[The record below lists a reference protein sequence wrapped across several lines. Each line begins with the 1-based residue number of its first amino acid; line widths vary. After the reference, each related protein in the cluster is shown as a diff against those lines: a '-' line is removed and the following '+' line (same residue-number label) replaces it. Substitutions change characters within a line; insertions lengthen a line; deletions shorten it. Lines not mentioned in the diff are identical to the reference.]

1 MTKAIQ
7 AGRARIDAPCET
19 TDSPAFPASY
29 EAPPELRVRGI
40 PDGKGRSIVAGA
52 SALALAACGGGGSG
66 SGSGGSAGGTPT
78 PAVNIRKPQS
88 AGEAARFTLS
98 VGIGT
103 SPTRIAA
110 VQSEGFAPWLDAQMK
125 EPIAQ
130 TGLAWLQTRGYST
143 VDANKYYNMAGLMDR
158 MIWNQLM
165 TGADQVRKRAAL
177 ALSEIM
183 VVSINGITGSWRAQA
198 MAQYWDILNARA
210 FGNFRDLLEDITLNP
225 AMGYF
230 LNTKGNRK
238 EDPRT
243 GRVPDENYARE
254 VMQLFTIGLYELNID
269 GTWKTDGSGHPIET
283 YTNADIEG
291 LAKVFTGYDL
301 DFTNAGRFPNPDDPT
316 KVVYG
321 IEPVV
326 EPMTADHTRF
336 LRPPRETYH
345 SPAEKSFLGTTIPAG
360 TSAQE
365 TLRIAL
371 DTLFNHPNVGPF
383 IGRQLIQRLVTSNPS
398 NAYVARVAAAFNN
411 NGSGVRGDLRAVFK
425 AVWLDDEALASGNQT
440 SVTFG
445 KLREPILRLAQWG
458 RTFGATSASGNWL
471 VGDTSDV
478 ASELG
483 QSPLRS
489 PSVFNFFRPGY
500 VPANS
505 NAANASLVA
514 PEFQIVNETTTPAY
528 VNFMSDV
535 INRGWGSARDV
546 KAQYSAEIAM
556 ADDPPALVD
565 HLDAVLTGSRLS
577 PGNRGTILAAI
588 QDVPIGTRNPDSDRM
603 RRVVVGVLLTMV
615 APEYLVQV

>member
-1 MTKAIQ
+1 MTTAIQ
-7 AGRARIDAPCET
+7 AERARVDAPGET
-19 TDSPAFPASY
+19 ADSSTPSPNDG
-29 EAPPELRVRGI
+29 APIELENRGAL
-40 PDGKGRSIVAGA
+40 DGAGRGIVAGV
-52 SALALAACGGGGSG
+52 SALALAACGGGGGG
-66 SGSGGSAGGTPT
+66 SGSGGSTGGTPT
-78 PAVNIRKPQS
+78 PAASIRKPQS

-103 SPTRIAA
+103 SPARISA
-110 VQSEGFAPWLDAQMK
+110 VQTQGYAPWLDAQMN

-130 TGLAWLQTRGYST
+130 TGLAWLQSRGYST
-143 VDANKYYNMAGLMDR
+143 VDGNKYYNNAGLMDR
-158 MIWNQLM
+158 MIWQQLM
-165 TGADQVRKRAAL
+165 TGADQARKRAAL

-183 VVSINGITGSWRAQA
+183 VVSISGITGSWRAQA
-198 MAQYWDILNARA
+198 MAKYWDILNARA
-210 FGNFRDLLEDITLNP
+210 FGNFRDLLEDLTLNP

-230 LNTKGNRK
+230 LNTRGNRK
-238 EDPRT
+238 EDART

-269 GTWKTDGSGHPIET
+269 GTWKTDGTGHPMET

-301 DFTNAGRFPNPDDPT
+301 DYANTGQFPNPDDPA
-316 KVVYG
+316 KIVYG

-336 LRPPRETYH
+336 LRPPREGYH
-345 SPAEKSFLGTTIPAG
+345 SSAEKSFLGTTIPAG
-360 TSAQE
+360 TNAQE
-365 TLRIAL
+365 SLRIAL

-398 NAYVARVAAAFNN
+398 NAYVARVATAFNN
-411 NGSGVRGDLRAVFK
+411 NGSGVRGDMRAVFK
-425 AVWLDDEALASGNQT
+425 AVWLDDEALAAGNQT
-440 SVTFG
+440 SATFG

-478 ASELG
+478 ATELG

-505 NAANASLVA
+505 NAANANLVA
-514 PEFQIVNETTTPAY
+514 PEFQIVNETTAPAY
-528 VNFMSDV
+528 VNFMNDV
-535 INRGWGSARDV
+535 INRGWGSGRDV
-546 KAQYSAEIAM
+546 KAQYTAELSKAE
-556 ADDPPALVD
+556 DPPALVD

-577 PGNRGTILAAI
+577 PGTRDTILAAV
-588 QDVPIGTRNPDSDRM
+588 QDVAIGTRNPDSDKL